1 MLKNVKLQI
10 RLDFSVWTQD
20 LNVKSDAVGCLLS
33 LWCNSTEVVGKLIQ
47 ALIKKN
53 NNNSRSH

>member
-47 ALIKKN
+47 ALIKKK
-53 NNNSRSH
+53 